1 MLITFYSDITV
12 IIAELESHHQSVM
25 EHSHV
30 PSTMRAVVLN
40 TYDDSSEALTIEE
53 HPVPQPGKGQVLV
66 HMAASP
72 INPSDL
78 MFLRGLYG
86 VRKELPVVPGFEGSG
101 TVVATGDW
109 TTSRALLGRNVA
121 CLALDDTNGTWAE
134 YMVTSINR
142 CIPLL
147 GINDLQGAM
156 LVVNPG
162 TAWGLIDI
170 ARREKHRAVVQTAAA
185 GALGQ
190 MIVRLSQR
198 YQLPMI
204 HIVRRQEQVALL
216 RGLGAIHILD
226 SSASDFDEQ
235 LRARC
240 RELGTTLA
248 FDAVAGEMTGRVLQA
263 MPKGARITVYGG
275 LSEQPCQIHPLDPI
289 FKGKTVDGFW
299 LSSWLEKQTLPDIL
313 RLARGIQQLINTD
326 LKSTVRAC
334 FPLEEA
340 RQALDLYAQ
349 RMTEGKVLLMPALR
363 RK

>member
-1 MLITFYSDITV
+1 
-12 IIAELESHHQSVM
+12 M
-25 EHSHV
+25 ERTHV

-40 TYDDSSEALTIEE
+40 TYDNTPDALTIEE
-53 HPVPQPGKGQVLV
+53 RPIPRPGKGQVLV
-66 HMAASP
+66 RMTATP

-86 VRKELPVVPGFEGSG
+86 VRKELPVIPGFEGSG
-101 TVVATGDW
+101 KVVAAGDW
-109 TTSRALLGRNVA
+109 ATSRALLGRNVA
-121 CLALDDTNGTWAE
+121 CLAPDNDNGTWAE

-147 GINDLQGAM
+147 GLNDLQGAM

-170 ARREKHRAVVQTAAA
+170 ARREKHRAVVQTAAS

-204 HIVRRQEQVALL
+204 HIVRRQEQVDLL

-226 SSASDFDEQ
+226 SSSPDFDQQ
-235 LRARC
+235 LRVRC
-240 RELGTTLA
+240 RELGATLA
-248 FDAVAGEMTGRVLQA
+248 FDAVAGEMTGRLLQA
-263 MPKGARITVYGG
+263 MPKGARVTVYGG

-289 FKGKTVDGFW
+289 FKGKTLDGFW
-299 LSSWLEKQTLPDIL
+299 LASWLEQQTLPDIL

-334 FPLEEA
+334 FPLEETH
-340 RQALDLYAQ
+340 QALELYAQ
-349 RMTEGKVLLMPALR
+349 RMTEGKVLLMPFLR
-363 RK
+363 RR